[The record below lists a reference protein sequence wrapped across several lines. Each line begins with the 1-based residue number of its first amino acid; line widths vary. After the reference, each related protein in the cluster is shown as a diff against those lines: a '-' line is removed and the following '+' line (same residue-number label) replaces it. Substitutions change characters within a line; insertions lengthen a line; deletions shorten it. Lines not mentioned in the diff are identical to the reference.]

1 MILIMCLMQENLKH
15 NATHD
20 AIFRNC
26 LNLRLKD
33 IVQLFL
39 RMDKLVLEKL
49 IPWLE
54 NKSYSLDKYIKAMK
68 GKV

>member
-15 NATHD
+15 NATRD
-20 AIFRNC
+20 SMFRNC
-26 LNLRLKD
+26 LKLRLKD